1 MATLQDIRRKIGGV
15 KKTQQITKAM
25 NMVAAAKLR
34 GAQTR
39 MENFRPYAGKFLEV
53 INSLSS
59 RIDPEAFP
67 LMARRPVKKVELVS
81 LTADRGLCGS
91 FNVNLINNGE
101 KFVRA
106 RRQEQIAVSLV
117 PVGKKGGEYYKRLK
131 HDVRV
136 RYMDIFSSFDMIT
149 AAGIGRDVM
158 ENFLAGGSDEVYI
171 LYGEFI
177 NMAVQR
183 PKLLRLLPIAPLT
196 QENERD
202 TGKALEYI
210 YEPSVQGI
218 FQELLPRYV
227 NVQIYRGMLENAA
240 SEQAARMTA
249 MDNATRNCKE
259 LINSLSLIYN
269 KARQSAITKE
279 LMDIVGG
286 AEALK

>member
-34 GAQTR
+34 GAQIR

-67 LMARRPVKKVELVS
+67 LMAQRPVKKVELIS

-91 FNVNLINNGE
+91 FNVNLINGGE
-101 KFVRA
+101 KFIKA
-106 RRQEQIAVSLV
+106 RIKEQVAVSLV
-117 PVGKKGGEYYKRLK
+117 PVGKKGGEYYKRRK
-131 HDVRV
+131 YDVRI
-136 RYMDIFSSFDMIT
+136 RYMDVFSSFDMIT

-196 QENERD
+196 QEKEGG
-202 TGKALEYI
+202 TGTALDYI

-227 NVQIYRGMLENAA
+227 NVQLYRGMLENAA

>member
-25 NMVAAAKLR
+25 NMVAASKLR
-34 GAQTR
+34 GAQIK

-53 INSLSS
+53 INNLSS

-67 LMARRPVKKVELVS
+67 LMNQRPVKKVELIS

-91 FNVNLINNGE
+91 FNVNLINGAE
-101 KFVRA
+101 KFIRA
-106 RRQEQIAVSLV
+106 RKQEQVETSLV
-117 PVGKKGGEYYKRLK
+117 PVGKKGAEYYKRRK
-131 HDVRV
+131 YDVRSQ
-136 RYMDIFSSFDMIT
+136 YTDIFNSFDPMT
-149 AAGIGRDVM
+149 ATNIGRNII
-158 ENFLAGGSDEVYI
+158 ENFLSGGSDEVYI

-183 PKLLRLLPIAPLT
+183 PKVLRLLPIAQLT
-196 QENERD
+196 EKWEEAQ
-202 TGKALEYI
+202 GLESL
-210 YEPSVQGI
+210 YEPSAEAI
-218 FQELLPRYV
+218 FQELLPRYI

-259 LINSLSLIYN
+259 LIDSLTLIYN

-286 AEALK
+286 AEALKK

>member
-25 NMVAAAKLR
+25 NMVAASKLR
-34 GAQTR
+34 GAQNR

-53 INSLSS
+53 INNLSS

-67 LMARRPVKKVELVS
+67 LMTQRPVKKVELIS

-91 FNVNLINNGE
+91 FNVNLINAGE
-101 KFVRA
+101 KFIKA
-106 RRQEQIAVSLV
+106 RRQDQLEVSVVAL
-117 PVGKKGGEYYKRLK
+117 GKKGAEYYKRRK
-131 HDVRV
+131 YDIRTQ
-136 RYMDIFSSFDMIT
+136 YMDVFSSFDMIV
-149 AAGIGRDVM
+149 ASGIGRDVI

-171 LYGEFI
+171 FYGEFI

-183 PKLLRLLPIAPLT
+183 PKLLRLLPIAPMQ
-196 QENERD
+196 QEEEVAQ
-202 TGKALEYI
+202 GLEYI
-210 YEPSVQGI
+210 YEPSVEGI
-218 FQELLPRYV
+218 FQELLPRYI

-259 LINSLSLIYN
+259 LINSLTLIYN

-286 AEALK
+286 AEALKK

>member
-1 MATLQDIRRKIGGV
+1 MATLRDIRRKIGAV

-34 GAQTR
+34 GAQMR
-39 MENFRPYAGKFLEV
+39 MENFRPYASKFLEV
-53 INSLSS
+53 INNLSS
-59 RIDPEAFP
+59 RIDPESFP
-67 LMARRPVKKVELVS
+67 LMAQRPVKKVEIIS
-81 LTADRGLCGS
+81 LTSDRGLCGS
-91 FNVNLINNGE
+91 FNVNLINTAE
-101 KFVRA
+101 KFLKA
-106 RRQEQIAVSLV
+106 KGQEQIEVSLIN
-117 PVGKKGGEYYKRLK
+117 VGKKGSDYFRRRKVQ
-131 HDVRV
+131 VRKA
-136 RYMDIFSSFDMIT
+136 YTDLFNSFDMAT
-149 AAGIGRDVM
+149 AAGIGQDSM
-158 ENFLAGGSDEVYI
+158 ENFLMGNADEVYL

-177 NMAVQR
+177 NMGIQR
-183 PKLLRLLPIAPLT
+183 PTLQKLLPIAPPKGEEGPASGGPDYLF
-196 QENERD
+196 
-202 TGKALEYI
+202 
-210 YEPSVQGI
+210 EPSPEAI

-259 LINSLSLIYN
+259 LVNSLTLIYN

>member
-25 NMVAAAKLR
+25 NMVAASKLR
-34 GAQTR
+34 GAQIR

-53 INSLSS
+53 INNLSS

-67 LMARRPVKKVELVS
+67 LMTQRPVKKVELIS

-91 FNVNLINNGE
+91 FNVNLINAGE
-101 KFVRA
+101 KFIKA
-106 RRQEQIAVSLV
+106 RRQDQLEVSVVAL
-117 PVGKKGGEYYKRLK
+117 GKKGAEYYKRRK
-131 HDVRV
+131 YDIRTQ
-136 RYMDIFSSFDMIT
+136 YMDVFSSFDMIV
-149 AAGIGRDVM
+149 ASGIGRDVI

-171 LYGEFI
+171 FYGEFI

-183 PKLLRLLPIAPLT
+183 PKLLRLLPIAPMQ
-196 QENERD
+196 QEGEVAQ
-202 TGKALEYI
+202 GLEYI
-210 YEPSVQGI
+210 YEPSVEGI
-218 FQELLPRYV
+218 FQELLPRYI

-259 LINSLSLIYN
+259 LINSLTLIYN

-286 AEALK
+286 AEALKK

>member
-25 NMVAAAKLR
+25 NMVAASKLR
-34 GAQTR
+34 GAQNR

-53 INSLSS
+53 INNLSS

-67 LMARRPVKKVELVS
+67 LMTQRPVKKVELIS

-91 FNVNLINNGE
+91 FNVNLINAGE
-101 KFVRA
+101 KFIKA
-106 RRQEQIAVSLV
+106 RKQDQLDVSLV
-117 PVGKKGGEYYKRLK
+117 PVGKKGAEYYKRRK
-131 HDVRV
+131 YDIRSQ
-136 RYMDIFSSFDMIT
+136 YMDVFSSFDMIV
-149 AAGIGRDVM
+149 ASGIGRDVM

-183 PKLLRLLPIAPLT
+183 PKLLRLLPIAPMQ
-196 QENERD
+196 QEGESAR
-202 TGKALEYI
+202 GLEYI
-210 YEPSVQGI
+210 YEPSVEGI

-227 NVQIYRGMLENAA
+227 NVQIYRGMLENAT

-259 LINSLSLIYN
+259 LINSLTLIYN

-286 AEALK
+286 AEALKK

>member
-34 GAQTR
+34 GAQMR

-53 INSLSS
+53 INNLSS

-67 LMARRPVKKVELVS
+67 LMTQRPVKKVELIS

-91 FNVNLINNGE
+91 FNVNLINAGE
-101 KFVRA
+101 KFIKA
-106 RRQEQIAVSLV
+106 RMKELLEVSLV
-117 PVGKKGGEYYKRLK
+117 PVGKKGGEYYKRRK
-131 HDVRV
+131 YNVRI
-136 RYMDIFSSFDMIT
+136 RYMDIFNSFDMVT
-149 AAGIGRDVM
+149 AAGIGRDVID
-158 ENFLAGGSDEVYI
+158 NFLAGGSDEVYI

-177 NMAVQR
+177 NMGVQR
-183 PKLLRLLPIAPLT
+183 PKVLRLLPIAPLT
-196 QENERD
+196 PKGEEKQ
-202 TGKALEYI
+202 GLEYL
-210 YEPSVQGI
+210 YEPSVEGI
-218 FQELLPRYV
+218 FNDLLPRYI

-249 MDNATRNCKE
+249 MDNATRNCKD